1 MSQLFQNYQASDC
14 EHFYKSRALSLKGRR
29 AQTLD
34 LSSASVIYGLYLL
47 ARA

>member
-29 AQTLD
+29 AQALD
-34 LSSASVIYGLYLL
+34 LSSASVINGSYLK